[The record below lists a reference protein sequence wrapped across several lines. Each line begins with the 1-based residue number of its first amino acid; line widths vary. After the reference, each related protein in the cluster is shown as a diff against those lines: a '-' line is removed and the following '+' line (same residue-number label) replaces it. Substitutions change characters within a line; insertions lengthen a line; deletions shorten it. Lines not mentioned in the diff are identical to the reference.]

1 MDLSPCYLLLFRC
14 LCLLV
19 RACTC
24 VHVFVRMCACV
35 CVCASALKILS
46 NKITNQLFPLNM
58 DECKEKREKRK
69 KGERERESYD
79 LVGKIKHHA
88 NQNKCNQFTTKSFN

>member
-1 MDLSPCYLLLFRC
+1 MRAH
-14 LCLLV
+14 
-19 RACTC
+19 ACTC
-24 VHVFVRMCACV
+24 LCVCVRV

-69 KGERERESYD
+69 KGERERVMTWLAKLNITQIRINVTS
-79 LVGKIKHHA
+79 LQLKVS
-88 NQNKCNQFTTKSFN
+88 TKTDIVVTLK